1 MDVEKRL
8 KLLEKIYRM
17 HDTYTSNTQTVCHKG
32 CAACCTCNVTAT
44 TMEVLLVYHHLASQG
59 RTERLEAK
67 ASSAPSGRFQ
77 PKMTINQMVAMC
89 AQGEDLP
96 EETNDP
102 RAGACILL
110 EDDLCSI
117 YSKRPFGCR
126 AMLSS
131 SDCSLG
137 GEAQMPSLMLSINNV
152 IMQYLEAIDQPGG
165 SGNFIDVLRF
175 FTDTANRRSYTH
187 GEAIPP
193 SKGMLINRSFPVLMV
208 PPEHRSS
215 IGPLVQ
221 WLKEVIQDFQ

>member
-8 KLLEKIYRM
+8 KLLEEIYCI
-17 HDTYTSNTQTVCHKG
+17 HDAYTSNTQTACQKG
-32 CAACCTCNVTAT
+32 CADCCTCNATAT

-59 RTERLEAK
+59 RTEWLEAK
-67 ASSAPSGRFQ
+67 VSSAPPGRFQ
-77 PKMTINQMVAMC
+77 PKMTINQMVALC
-89 AQGEDLP
+89 VQGEVLP

-102 RAGACILL
+102 MAGACPLL

-165 SGNFIDVLRF
+165 TGNFIDVLRF

-187 GEAIPP
+187 GKAVLP
-193 SKGMLINRSFPVLMV
+193 SKGLLINRSFRVLMV
-208 PPEHRSS
+208 PPEHRAS

-221 WLKEVIQDFQ
+221 SLKEFIQDFQ

>member
-1 MDVEKRL
+1 MNVEKRL
-8 KLLEKIYRM
+8 KLLEEIYCIY
-17 HDTYTSNTQTVCHKG
+17 DAYTSNIQSACQKG
-32 CAACCTCNVTAT
+32 CAACCTCNATAT
-44 TMEVLLVYHHLASQG
+44 TMEVLLIYNHLASQDH
-59 RTERLEAK
+59 TEWLEAK
-67 ASSAPSGRFQ
+67 VSSAPPKRYQ

-89 AQGEDLP
+89 ALGEVLP

-102 RAGACILL
+102 MAGLCPLL

-117 YSKRPFGCR
+117 YPKRPFGCR

-131 SDCSLG
+131 SDCSLH

-175 FTDTANRRSYTH
+175 IMDTTNRRSYTH
-187 GEAIPP
+187 GQAILP
-193 SKGMLINRSFPVLMV
+193 SKRMLFNRSFPVLMV
-208 PPEHRSS
+208 PPEHRTS

-221 WLKEVIQDFQ
+221 SLKEVIQDFQ

>member
-1 MDVEKRL
+1 MDIEKRL
-8 KLLEKIYRM
+8 KLLEKIYSI
-17 HDTYTSNTQTVCHKG
+17 HDAYASNTQTACQKG

-44 TMEVLLVYHHLASQG
+44 TMEVRLIYHHLASQD
-59 RTERLEAK
+59 RIEWLEAK
-67 ASSAPSGRFQ
+67 VSSPPPGRFQ
-77 PKMTINQMVAMC
+77 PKITINQMVAIC
-89 AQGEDLP
+89 ARGEVLP
-96 EETNDP
+96 EETNNP
-102 RAGACILL
+102 MAGACPLL

-126 AMLSS
+126 AMFSS
-131 SDCSLG
+131 SNCSSG

-165 SGNFIDVLRF
+165 SGNFVDVLRF

-187 GEAIPP
+187 GEAFLP

-208 PPEHRSS
+208 PPEHRIS

-221 WLKEVIQDFQ
+221 SLKEVIQNFQ

>member
-8 KLLEKIYRM
+8 KLLEKIYSI
-17 HDTYTSNTQTVCHKG
+17 HDAYASNTQTACQKG

-44 TMEVLLVYHHLASQG
+44 TLEVLLIYHHLASQG
-59 RTERLEAK
+59 RTEWLEAK
-67 ASSAPSGRFQ
+67 ISSAPPGRFQ

-89 AQGEDLP
+89 AQEEVLP
-96 EETNDP
+96 AETNDP
-102 RAGACILL
+102 EAGVCALL
-110 EDDLCSI
+110 ENDLCSI

-137 GEAQMPSLMLSINNV
+137 GEAHMPSLMLSINNV
-152 IMQYLEAIDQPGG
+152 IMQYLEAIDRPGG

-175 FTDTANRRSYTH
+175 FTDNENRRSYTR
-187 GEAIPP
+187 GEPIPP
-193 SKGMLINRSFPVLMV
+193 SKDMLVNRSFPVLMV
-208 PPEHRSS
+208 PPEHRTS

-221 WLKEVIQDFQ
+221 WLIEVIQDFQ